1 MTKSLTF
8 ALTASLTSCAFAA
21 PQDGSSNS
29 ELIRVMN
36 SAPATN
42 ISSTSSNSAKLTL
55 SKDAH
60 ITIIGNGLAS
70 RMPKFGDFE
79 TELQVRYPSAKL
91 TIRNMGDE
99 GNTPAFRPHPGRDR
113 DGQFAFPEGQKL
125 VSDDYRSHRGGRG
138 QFETPDQ
145 WLTKLKTDVV
155 IACFG
160 FTSSFDGPSELE
172 RFKKELDAFLK
183 HTQAQKYNGSSAPQ
197 IALVSPTAFEDL
209 SKVQDTPNGVVEN
222 KNLDLYTV
230 AMQEIAAAN
239 NVLFVDAFTASK
251 SWIAS
256 NNSPITQDGA
266 LLNAKGYALFAPFL
280 ADSIFG
286 KASAKASSKRA
297 AIHAAVN
304 EKNWIWHNYYKIPNG
319 VHAYGRRFGPYGP
332 ANYPDELKKAA
343 EMTQVRDQAIW
354 AVATGKSFDLTA
366 ADAKTHKLPEI
377 KTNYKPSSRTGDLN
391 YKSGEDTLAELTVPE
406 GYKIELFASETDFE
420 NLANPVQMSFD
431 NKGRLWV
438 ACMPS
443 YPHWRVGDPKPS
455 DTLIILEDT
464 NGDGKADKETVFAD
478 DLHIPIG
485 FEFAPEGVYV
495 SQSDSLVLL
504 KDTNGDDKYDEKEY
518 VLSGFD
524 DHDTHHAISAFCAD
538 PSGAFYMGEGIFL
551 HSNVDTAYGP
561 VRGTNGGFMRY
572 NPTKKHLERTTQL
585 GIPNP
590 WGIAFDDYGQNFFLH
605 TSGPAF
611 SWMGQLTIKPKY
623 GRNLKIGNLLKGN
636 AVRPTSGL
644 EFVSSSH
651 FPDEVQG
658 DILINNNI
666 NFLGTKQH
674 AVTEDGTGYTTKYRQ
689 DLLKS
694 SNKNFRPVDLEFAPD
709 GSLYVIDWSN
719 VLIGHMQ
726 HNARDPH
733 RDHVHGRV
741 YRITYPSRPLV
752 EPAKV
757 AGASITELLG
767 NLKLPEYRT
776 RYRTR
781 RELRGRD
788 ADKVASATKDW
799 ARKLDK
805 NDAEYERHL
814 LEALWVLW
822 GVNKLD
828 EIFVANLMK
837 AKDHR
842 IRAGV
847 TRVVRY
853 NMDKLSNGQELLEL
867 AAGDEHGR
875 VRLEAINTANWLD
888 KESGEAILTVAKTKP
903 IDNWI
908 KSSFENANND
918 LTGAEIA
925 KKADPE
931 ADGWKKAG
939 MNQKQIA
946 YMKKGREIYHREAHC
961 GTCHQDD
968 GKGLPAGGFPPL
980 AGTKWSTQDP
990 ERLIKLSLKGI
1001 MGEIEVKG
1009 KKYNG
1014 AMTPFE
1020 GLLNDDELASVL
1032 TYVRKSFGNDATA
1045 ITATQVK
1052 KVRAAEIK
1060 QIGLYNADELLKAHP
1075 HK

>member
-1 MTKSLTF
+1 MNKRKITF
-8 ALTASLTSCAFAA
+8 ALTSALASMALAEANESI
-21 PQDGSSNS
+21 SK
-29 ELIRVMN
+29 
-36 SAPATN
+36 AT
-42 ISSTSSNSAKLTL
+42 TSSLIGAAAAANTAADTLKLAPNS
-55 SKDAH
+55 H

-79 TELQVRYPSAKL
+79 TELQVRYPDAKL

-99 GNTPAFRPHPGRDR
+99 GNTPAFRPQPGRSKA
-113 DGQFAFPEGQKL
+113 GQFAFAGADKL
-125 VSDDYRSHRGGRG
+125 VRADYQAHSGGKG
-138 QFETPDQ
+138 TFETPDQ

-160 FTSSFDGPSELE
+160 FTSSFDGPSELD

-183 HTQAQKYNGSSAPQ
+183 HTQAQKYNGKSAPQ
-197 IALVSPTAFEDL
+197 VALVAPTAFEDL
-209 SKVQDTPNGVVEN
+209 SKIQDTPNGIAEN
-222 KNLDLYTV
+222 KNLALYTA

-239 NVLFVDAFTASK
+239 KVLFVDAFTASK
-251 SWIAS
+251 SWIGS
-256 NNSPITQDGA
+256 NKEPITQDGA

-286 KASAKASSKRA
+286 KAPAKASAKRV

-304 EKNWIWHNYYKIPNG
+304 EKNWVWHNYFKIPNG
-319 VHAYGRRFGPYGP
+319 VHVYGRRFGPYGP
-332 ANYPDELKKAA
+332 QNYPDELKKAA
-343 EMTQVRDQAIW
+343 EMTQLRDQAIW
-354 AVATGKSFDLTA
+354 ATANGKSFDLAA
-366 ADAKTHKLPEI
+366 ADAKTHKLPDVP
-377 KTNYKPSSRTGDLN
+377 TNFKPSGKKTGDVN

-406 GYKIELFASETDFE
+406 GYKIELFASETEFK

-443 YPHWRVGDPKPS
+443 YPHWRVGDPKPT

-518 VLSGFD
+518 ILSGFD

-538 PSGAFYMGEGIFL
+538 PSGAIYMGEGVFL

-572 NPTKKHLERTTQL
+572 NPTKKRLERTAQL
-585 GIPNP
+585 NIPNP

-611 SWMGQLTIKPKY
+611 SWMGQSTIKSKY
-623 GRNLKIGNLLKGN
+623 GRSLKVPNLLKSN

-674 AVTEDGTGYTTKYRQ
+674 AVTEDGTGYATKYRQ
-689 DLLKS
+689 DLLS
-694 SNKNFRPVDLEFAPD
+694 STNKNFRPVDLEFAPD

-719 VLIGHMQ
+719 VLVGHMQ

-752 EPAKV
+752 KPAKV

-776 RYRTR
+776 RYRSR
-781 RELRGRD
+781 REIRGHD
-788 ADKVASATKDW
+788 ADKVAAATKAW
-799 ARKLDK
+799 AQKLDK
-805 NDAEYERHL
+805 KDPEYERHL

-822 GVNKLD
+822 GVNKVD
-828 EIFVANLMK
+828 EALVTNLLK
-837 AKDHR
+837 AKDHKV
-842 IRAGV
+842 RAAAA
-847 TRVVRY
+847 RVVRY
-853 NMDKLSNGQELLEL
+853 NLDKLSNAQELLEL

-888 KESGEAILTVAKTKP
+888 KASGEAILAVAKTKP

-908 KSSFENANND
+908 KQSFDNANKD
-918 LTGAEIA
+918 LTGAQIA
-925 KKADPE
+925 KVKDTE
-931 ADGWKKAG
+931 AEAWKKSG
-939 MNQKQIA
+939 MNRGQVA

-961 GTCHQDD
+961 VTCHQED
-968 GKGLPAGGFPPL
+968 GKGLPAAGFPPIT
-980 AGTKWSTQDP
+980 GTKWATQDP
-990 ERLIKLSLKGI
+990 ERLIKLSLKGL
-1001 MGEIEVKG
+1001 MGEIEVNG
-1009 KKYNG
+1009 KKFNG

-1020 GLLNDDELASVL
+1020 GILNDEELAAVL
-1032 TYVRKSFGNDATA
+1032 TYVRKSFGNNASA
-1045 ITATQVK
+1045 IKADQVK

-1060 QIGLYNADELLKAHP
+1060 HIGLYTGEELLKAHP